1 MIADNVL
8 AITCFNFIKLLGR
21 AKITIYTGTCEVITR
36 NISGYG
42 HMRLI
47 DFAEPGKRQIS
58 TILSV

>member
-47 DFAEPGKRQIS
+47 DFAEPGKRQI
-58 TILSV
+58 